1 MKKSLRFLL
10 VMVALLATVATAD
23 AQRAADPRV
32 ADLVRAGRI
41 RVALHLAQYT
51 KDPVTGELR
60 GLGSGT
66 VMVQIAHALA
76 ARLGVEVQLVG
87 YPTPPTVVEC
97 LRVGA
102 CDVGFGGIDRAAEVG
117 LSPPFLQLDYT
128 YLVPAGSSIRR
139 IADADQPGV
148 RIAVVRNHLSTLA
161 LSPLLKHVKPIG
173 AEIPDAAFDLLRTG
187 QADAFASTRPLLLAY
202 STKLPGSRVLEDRY
216 GANLVAMAV
225 PKDQAG
231 RLAYFSEFI
240 EEAKASGLVQRAIE
254 RAGERGIRVAPPGN
268 PTAQK

>member
-1 MKKSLRFLL
+1 
-10 VMVALLATVATAD
+10 MVALLALVAPAD

-32 ADLVRAGRI
+32 ADLVRAGKL

-76 ARLGVEVQLVG
+76 ARLGVEVQLAG

-97 LRVGA
+97 LMAGE
-102 CDVGFGGIDRAAEVG
+102 CDVGFGGFERAVEVA

-139 IADADQPGV
+139 IADSDQPGV
-148 RIAVVRNHLSTLA
+148 
-161 LSPLLKHVKPIG
+161 
-173 AEIPDAAFDLLRTG
+173 
-187 QADAFASTRPLLLAY
+187 
-202 STKLPGSRVLEDRY
+202 
-216 GANLVAMAV
+216 
-225 PKDQAG
+225 
-231 RLAYFSEFI
+231 
-240 EEAKASGLVQRAIE
+240 
-254 RAGERGIRVAPPGN
+254 
-268 PTAQK
+268 